1 MIWAFWCVLIA
12 MCLPWA
18 AAVYAKKKGGYTAAD
33 NYQPRD
39 FLNRLQGA
47 AARADAAQKNSF
59 EIFPAFAAAVI
70 IAVLQE
76 GDPTV
81 INLLATLF
89 IVSRIVYIYCYIR
102 NRASLRSAVW
112 AVGLLCIVGLF
123 IAAAL

>member
-12 MCLPWA
+12 MFLPWT

-33 NYQPRD
+33 NHRPRD
-39 FLNRLQGA
+39 FLNRLQGE

-70 IAVLQE
+70 IAVLQ
-76 GDPTV
+76 GGNPAV

-89 IVSRIVYIYCYIR
+89 VVSRIVYIYCYIR
-102 NRASLRSAVW
+102 DTASLRSAVW

-123 IAAAL
+123 TAAAL